1 MSEHTHKPK
10 TADDPSFRLPAS
22 LGALA
27 IPLAGVGAVLLVAGV
42 LLGLFAGPGE
52 GVEPKRFTMSAYLV
66 AFVYCFS
73 IALGSL
79 FFVLIQ
85 HLCRAGWSV
94 VVRRVAEIL
103 MIAIPALGIMFLPV
117 IVLAWSPTG
126 ALFQWSY
133 GGFAESHGVPLEMW
147 TEKSRFLSSD
157 WFTIRSIVYLVLLS
171 SLSIYYFKLSR
182 RQDETGEITL
192 TERMQARSGPAVMV
206 FSLVT
211 TFAAFDW
218 LMSLAPMWF
227 STMFGV
233 YIFAG
238 SVLAAH
244 CAIVVGTYLLQS
256 RGAIREEV
264 TVEHYHDLG
273 KLLFGFTTFWTYIS
287 FSQFLLIWYGN
298 IPEETIW
305 FYTRIQG
312 PWEAISYGLI
322 FFHWLFPFL
331 GLLSRHVRRRPTLV
345 FAWAVYLLI
354 VHFIDI
360 YWIVMPETG
369 NSLGGATGLLT
380 SLLLAVGMVGL
391 YVGGILWFTRVN
403 DVKVLAVRDP
413 RLPES
418 LAFENI

>member
-1 MSEHTHKPK
+1 MSEHTHKTKP
-10 TADDPSFRLPAS
+10 ADDPSFRLPAS
-22 LGALA
+22 LGNLA
-27 IPLAGVGAVLLVAGV
+27 IPLAIGGAVLLVVGV
-42 LLGLFAGPGE
+42 LIGLMAGPGE
-52 GVEPKRFTMSAYLV
+52 GIGPQRFTMSAYLV
-66 AFVYCFS
+66 AFTYCFS
-73 IALGSL
+73 ISLGCL

-103 MIAIPALGIMFLPV
+103 MLAIPALAILFLP
-117 IVLAWSPTG
+117 ILFASWSSQGVLYAWG
-126 ALFQWSY
+126 Y
-133 GGFAESHGVPLEMW
+133 EGYAESHGVPGEIW
-147 TEKSRFLSSD
+147 TEKVRYLSSD
-157 WFTIRSIVYLVLLS
+157 WFTVRSIVYLVLLS
-171 SLSIYYFKLSR
+171 GLAVYYFKLSR
-182 RQDETGEITL
+182 RQDETGEVTL

-238 SVLAAH
+238 SILAAH
-244 CAIVVGTYLLQS
+244 CAIAMVTYLLQAK
-256 RGAIREEV
+256 GAIREEV

-273 KLLFGFTTFWTYIS
+273 KFMFGFVTFWTYIS

-298 IPEETIW
+298 IPEETHW
-305 FYTRIQG
+305 FYTRLQG
-312 PWEAISYGLI
+312 PWESISYGLI

-345 FAWAVYLLI
+345 FAWAIYLLLM
-354 VHFIDI
+354 HFIDI
-360 YWIVMPETG
+360 YWSVMPEVG
-369 NSLGGATGLLT
+369 PSLGGAGGVLATLLLT
-380 SLLLAVGMVGL
+380 SGMIGL
-391 YVGGILWFTRVN
+391 YAGGILWYTRVN
-403 DVKVLAVRDP
+403 QVRVLAVRDP